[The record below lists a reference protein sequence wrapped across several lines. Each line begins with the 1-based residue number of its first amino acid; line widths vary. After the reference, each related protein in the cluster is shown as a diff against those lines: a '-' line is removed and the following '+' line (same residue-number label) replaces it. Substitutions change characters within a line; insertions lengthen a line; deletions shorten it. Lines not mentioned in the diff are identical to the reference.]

1 MSANQWRLVALI
13 FIGVMGLSYTGNVLA
28 QGGATSTPVPVILPQ
43 SSPVNVIGETAT
55 PTWTPTVAPLAAL
68 EPIDFANVRDAP
80 DINAQDIGDIQS
92 GERYTVIGRSG
103 LWYQF
108 QYDRAP
114 NGIGWVY
121 SELVTITGDVNAIPE
136 LTLQP
141 VATVDPLIVGATQ
154 TIAAALLLPG
164 GEFTITAAA
173 GGLVGTLAVANPAV
187 AGDPRATV
195 PMEGTALPTFTYPP
209 GVVRVT
215 PVAVANAG
223 AAGEVGVE
231 QIEISQADLQRIPP
245 ILPILALGGLGVL
258 GLMVGGFRRK

>member
-1 MSANQWRLVALI
+1 V
-13 FIGVMGLSYTGNVLA
+13 
-28 QGGATSTPVPVILPQ
+28 
-43 SSPVNVIGETAT
+43 
-55 PTWTPTVAPLAAL
+55 L

-80 DINAQDIGDIQS
+80 DINAQDIGDIRS

-121 SELVTITGDVNAIPE
+121 SELVTITGDVNTIPE

-154 TIAAALLLPG
+154 TVAAALLLPG

-173 GGLVGTLAVANPAV
+173 GGLVGTLAVGNPA
-187 AGDPRATV
+187 ASDPRATA
-195 PMEGTALPTFTYPP
+195 PPEGTALPTFTYPP
-209 GVVRVT
+209 GIVRVT
-215 PVAVANAG
+215 PLAVANAG
-223 AAGEVGVE
+223 VATELDVE

-245 ILPILALGGLGVL
+245 ILPIVALGGLGVL
-258 GLMVGGFRRK
+258 GLMVSGFRRK

>member
-1 MSANQWRLVALI
+1 MLSVLTGVFGVGVA
-13 FIGVMGLSYTGNVLA
+13 LA
-28 QGGATSTPVPVILPQ
+28 QGGATSTPVTVILPEA
-43 SSPVNVIGETAT
+43 SPVNVVGETAT
-55 PTWTPTVAPLAAL
+55 PTWTPTVAPLAVL

-92 GERYTVIGRSG
+92 GERFTVIGRSG

-141 VATVDPLIVGATQ
+141 VATVDPLILGATQ
-154 TIAAALLLPG
+154 TVAAALLLPG

-173 GGLVGTLAVANPAV
+173 GGLVGTLAVGNPA
-187 AGDPRATV
+187 ASDPRATT
-195 PMEGTALPTFTYPP
+195 PPEGTALPTFTYPP
-209 GVVRVT
+209 GIVRVT
-215 PVAVANAG
+215 PIAVADAG
-223 AAGEVGVE
+223 IATELDVE
-231 QIEISQADLQRIPP
+231 EIEILQSDLQRIPP

-258 GLMVGGFRRK
+258 GLMVSGYRRK